1 MGSAHAML
9 SSFCHVSHQVS
20 PIPPPLNRQEAG
32 EIRQENQAG
41 HGSCLP
47 AYGNC
52 WGLPGAGAS
61 LLLTQAVV
69 SFVWVALVFPPPA
82 THMLKYHGH
91 VAEDDERRGQNR
103 PLVERHDELVPL
115 KFPDLVGYRLYL
127 KKRIAETDQ
136 SHKTK
141 KNHYFLKYQLPPSIL
156 PIHPPVC
163 LKSGHSLEDRN
174 QEVDQKDVC
183 HQEIAGHDGRHN
195 PCSCLAWR

>member
-1 MGSAHAML
+1 MP
-9 SSFCHVSHQVS
+9 SSFWHVSHQVG
-20 PIPPPLNRQEAG
+20 PIPTPLNRQEAG

-41 HGSCLP
+41 HGSCQP
-47 AYGNC
+47 AYGNY
-52 WGLPGAGAS
+52 WELPGADAS
-61 LLLTQAVV
+61 LPLTQAVV
-69 SFVWVALVFPPPA
+69 SFIWVTLVFSPPA
-82 THMLKYHGH
+82 THMLEYHGH
-91 VAEDDERRGQNR
+91 VTEDDERRGQNR
-103 PLVERHDELVPL
+103 PLVKRHDELVPL

-141 KNHYFLKYQLPPSIL
+141 KKNHYFLKYQLPPSML

-195 PCSCLAWR
+195 PRSCLAWR